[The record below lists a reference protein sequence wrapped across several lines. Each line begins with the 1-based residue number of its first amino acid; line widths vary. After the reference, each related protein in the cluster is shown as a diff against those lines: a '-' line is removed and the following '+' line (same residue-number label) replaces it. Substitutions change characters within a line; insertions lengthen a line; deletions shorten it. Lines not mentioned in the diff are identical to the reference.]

1 MTKIGSAPLKM
12 GGTLLCH
19 PAGPGPGSGPGLFS
33 SEVGRPGVPGSP
45 EEDGPLSGRHR
56 LAGPVLDAEGF
67 LSPHPGFLQGPGR
80 AGPAELSAK
89 CSLHEGFLAVLSTP
103 V

>member
-45 EEDGPLSGRHR
+45 EEDGPS
-56 LAGPVLDAEGF
+56 LAGTAW
-67 LSPHPGFLQGPGR
+67 PGPCWTRR
-80 AGPAELSAK
+80 AS
-89 CSLHEGFLAVLSTP
+89 
-103 V
+103 